1 MQCGLFGILIPT
13 HIELTSLLS
22 FLKLQQIDFS
32 KQYLT
37 PQRILAVQ
45 EQLLGF
51 INEEVI
57 LPTGRHHVGKFAIGQ
72 ESPLPPSPPRK
83 RNPPKK
89 NQRGP
94 DSSVNKKSK

>member
-1 MQCGLFGILIPT
+1 
-13 HIELTSLLS
+13 
-22 FLKLQQIDFS
+22 LKLQQIDLS

-37 PQRILAVQ
+37 PQRILVVQ

-57 LPTGRHHVGKFAIGQ
+57 PLSGRHHVAKFAIGQ
-72 ESPLPPSPPRK
+72 EYPPPSPLKK
-83 RNPPKK
+83 RNTAKK
-89 NQRGP
+89 NRCAS